1 MPTVI
6 INAPF
11 SNLDFRFWNLEFRK
25 PLFCY
30 HALAIV
36 IFHFG
41 NPLID
46 GQYGYFH
53 YFRLTLIQCSFNVA
67 LLDIAAE
74 SNL

>member
-1 MPTVI
+1 M
-6 INAPF
+6 
-11 SNLDFRFWNLEFRK
+11 

-30 HALAIV
+30 HTLAIV

-67 LLDIAAE
+67 LLDIALE